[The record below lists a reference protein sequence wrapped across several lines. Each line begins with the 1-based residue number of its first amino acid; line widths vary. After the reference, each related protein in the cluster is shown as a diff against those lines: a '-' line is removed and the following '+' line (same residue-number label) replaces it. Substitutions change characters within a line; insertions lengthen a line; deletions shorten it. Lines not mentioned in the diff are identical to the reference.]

1 MPRTKT
7 KPPSLRD
14 LREGRFLSQV
24 ELAERAGLT
33 QPRIALLEG
42 GRVSRPHPSTFRK
55 LAAALEV
62 EPADVLA
69 ALAVSRK
76 QAGS

>member
-1 MPRTKT
+1 
-7 KPPSLRD
+7 LRD
-14 LREGRFLSQV
+14 LRQRRFLSQS

-33 QPRIALLEG
+33 QPRIALLEN

-62 EPADVLA
+62 EPTEVFA
-69 ALAVSRK
+69 AFEVSR
-76 QAGS
+76 QDAEP